1 MFKVMMLSWHKHNF
15 SVEMWT
21 QFTFS
26 DILWAPHV
34 PEWPRSA
41 VTLPPPP
48 SRHSPPLPVVM
59 HLTVKMTGAVR
70 VSNMNS
76 VASLLLTTF
85 FLVLL
90 GEYRT
95 QKLLVNYS
103 MIKIRQETLLF
114 ISAGRGPPVESKI
127 LTGRRYESPFSVE
140 ELLNL
145 VIPKK
150 QSKDV
155 DMDPCKSEVF
165 IGKCCNTAA
174 ILSSLSQETSP
185 IPKEQ
190 TPPRRQSDDFVTISM
205 WETLSVSQG

>member
-1 MFKVMMLSWHKHNF
+1 
-15 SVEMWT
+15 
-21 QFTFS
+21 
-26 DILWAPHV
+26 
-34 PEWPRSA
+34 
-41 VTLPPPP
+41 
-48 SRHSPPLPVVM
+48 
-59 HLTVKMTGAVR
+59 MTGAVR

-95 QKLLVNYS
+95 QKLLVNHS
-103 MIKIRQETLLF
+103 MIEIRQETSLF
-114 ISAGRGPPVESKI
+114 ILAGRGPPVESKI

-205 WETLSVSQG
+205 